1 MRVRAR
7 SAALLLTFAS
17 GGCQARAARCA
28 RALIRR
34 CAPPSPAAQE
44 KGWFFGGAASGALVA
59 GGSTSGSNAGRAFP
73 SFGTRPVVILFL
85 QRQVPQAH
93 PVLSCKLLHR
103 AEAALELGVR
113 PPQRAAAIDLRV
125 PRQVGTDEQA
135 VAQLDLQPRP
145 PPRALGRVG
154 PGGAP
159 GRTAETRGR

>member
-34 CAPPSPAAQE
+34 CAPPSPAAQA

-85 QRQVPQAH
+85 QRQVPHAH
-93 PVLSCKLLHR
+93 PALSPTLLHP
-103 AEAALELGVR
+103 ASAALPL
-113 PPQRAAAIDLRV
+113 AA
-125 PRQVGTDEQA
+125 
-135 VAQLDLQPRP
+135 RP
-145 PPRALGRVG
+145 PPPA
-154 PGGAP
+154 AA
-159 GRTAETRGR
+159 TH